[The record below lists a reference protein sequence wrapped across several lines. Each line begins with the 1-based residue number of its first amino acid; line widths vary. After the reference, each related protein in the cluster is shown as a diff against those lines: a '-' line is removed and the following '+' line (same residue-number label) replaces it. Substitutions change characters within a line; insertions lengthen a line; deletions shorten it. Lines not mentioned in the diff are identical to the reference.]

1 MVPESSPGEA
11 TDGPMKTICV
21 LGGMSGVAS
30 AEYYPRINEGINAHR
45 GGHAAAELVLYS
57 VDFAVIEGLSAQSSG
72 MRPRSTSPNGR
83 SSLSAPARSS

>member
-45 GGHAAAELVLYS
+45 GGAAAELVLYS
-57 VDFAVIEGLSAQSSG
+57 VEFAVIEGLSAQSSG